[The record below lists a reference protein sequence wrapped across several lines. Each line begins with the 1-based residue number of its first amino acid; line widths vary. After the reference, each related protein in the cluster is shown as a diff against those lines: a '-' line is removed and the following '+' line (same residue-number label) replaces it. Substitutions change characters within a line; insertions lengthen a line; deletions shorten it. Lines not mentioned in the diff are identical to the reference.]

1 MKSPRLKVAVSLA
14 VTVFFLWLALRN
26 VDWVEVWVHVR
37 EANYLLLLGSIVIA
51 TLGMHIRAL
60 RWKALLTPVRADVPF
75 HPRIAGTFVGFAL
88 NNLVPARVGAFAR
101 ALVCARMA
109 NLPVSATFAS
119 LVVERVLDGL
129 VMVAFLFGAM
139 AWPGFPVRQ
148 TGDADPRTAAMILAI
163 AAVGASVGLLGM
175 AFFPHRAVA
184 LTERVSRI
192 LPQSFRRPLV
202 DALRAFLGGLG
213 VLRNPRLLAVSVA
226 WALFQWTFLATS
238 FVLAFLAFGITGP
251 GMLGAVFLQSIIAI
265 AVSVP
270 AAPGFFGPFEAAS
283 VWGLSLWGVE
293 KERAVSF
300 AFGFHLGGWFSVT
313 AIGLWYVWSL
323 KLSWRDLRG
332 SEEKVEDAVE
342 RDPNMPGPD
351 PDPEPRRV

>member
-1 MKSPRLKVAVSLA
+1 MKQRLKVIIPLAVSA
-14 VTVFFLWLALRN
+14 FFLWLALRG
-26 VDWVEVWVHVR
+26 VKWAEVAAHVR
-37 EANYLLLLGSIVIA
+37 QANWFYLFLSGLIG
-51 TLGMHIRAL
+51 TLAILFRAL
-60 RWKALLTPVRADVPF
+60 RWKALLAPVDPNVHF
-75 HPRIAGTFVGFAL
+75 HPRLAGTAVGFAA
-88 NNLVPARVGAFAR
+88 NNLIPARVGEVVRAVVTAR
-101 ALVCARMA
+101 LAK
-109 NLPVSATFAS
+109 LPVSAVFAS

-139 AWPGFPVRQ
+139 AWPTFPVRQ
-148 TGDADPRTAAMILAI
+148 TGDADPRTAAMILAV
-163 AAVGASVGLLGM
+163 AAVGASVTLLGM
-175 AFFPHRAVA
+175 AFFPHRAVSIA
-184 LTERVSRI
+184 ERMTRI

-213 VLRNPRLLAVSVA
+213 VLRSPRLLLVSVA
-226 WALFQWTFLATS
+226 WALFQWAFLATS

-323 KLSWRDLRG
+323 GLSWRDLRG

-342 RDPNMPGPD
+342 HDPTMPGPD
-351 PDPEPRRV
+351 PDPRPRRA